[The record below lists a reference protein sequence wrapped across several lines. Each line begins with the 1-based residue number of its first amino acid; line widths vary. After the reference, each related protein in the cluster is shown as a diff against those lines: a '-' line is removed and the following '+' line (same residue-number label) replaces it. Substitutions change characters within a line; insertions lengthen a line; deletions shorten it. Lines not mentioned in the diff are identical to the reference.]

1 MTEAIDVVEVA
12 EQYYDSSD
20 ADNFYLHVWGGEDIH
35 IGLYE
40 PERQDVK
47 AASRATVE
55 RIADC
60 LKDMSNNTKVL
71 DIGAGY
77 GGAGRYLAKRFGCHT
92 TCLNLSEAQ
101 NARNRKLTAEQGLQE
116 KVAVVHGNFEDLP
129 FDAKQFDVVWSQDA
143 ILHSGNRVK
152 VLQEVARVLKPG
164 GQFIFTD
171 PMQSD
176 DCPQGVLEPVLQRIH
191 LETLGSFKFY
201 RSELQ
206 KLGFE
211 EIQVLNLSD
220 QLQNHYTRVGE
231 DLRQRYDEITKVSS
245 KAYVDRML
253 GGLEN
258 WVNARKQG
266 HLAWGI
272 LHFRAPA

>member
-1 MTEAIDVVEVA
+1 M
-12 EQYYDSSD
+12 
-20 ADNFYLHVWGGEDIH
+20 
-35 IGLYE
+35 
-40 PERQDVK
+40 
-47 AASRATVE
+47 
-55 RIADC
+55 
-60 LKDMSNNTKVL
+60 
-71 DIGAGY
+71 
-77 GGAGRYLAKRFGCHT
+77 
-92 TCLNLSEAQ
+92 
-101 NARNRKLTAEQGLQE
+101 
-116 KVAVVHGNFEDLP
+116 HGNFEDLP
-129 FDAKQFDVVWSQDA
+129 FDATQFDVVWSQDA